1 MFCKNCISF
10 WVAWKKCEP
19 VWWPVLGH
27 QCSQLSVPHLDI
39 HSFFWMQLNYLS
51 KILTGTVFKGD
62 NWHMM
67 QKAKKKLSE
76 VFHSLH
82 GYACL
87 PIHAN
92 SDEFGF
98 ISKSQAKLTVLQ
110 FVLFQPALLPAAQT
124 AFWQIRDIGLF
135 LTSQSLC
142 LLWSNWNLL
151 GIFFFFNQSNVLNK
165 NFAKWQSLDF
175 LIIWV
180 GHWPLFCCCCVTIK
194 WMSCLNACVTEVC
207 ACWRLAL
214 KDYLSPTRVIS
225 LHYASHTHT
234 HTDTHI
240 EQWIR

>member
-51 KILTGTVFKGD
+51 KILTGAVFKGD

-67 QKAKKKLSE
+67 QKAKNKLSE

-87 PIHAN
+87 PIHAS

-98 ISKSQAKLTVLQ
+98 ISKPQAKLTVLQ

-124 AFWQIRDIGLF
+124 AFRQIRDIGLF

-142 LLWSNWNLL
+142 LLWSNWNLH
-151 GIFFFFNQSNVLNK
+151 GFFFFL
-165 NFAKWQSLDF
+165 
-175 LIIWV
+175 
-180 GHWPLFCCCCVTIK
+180 
-194 WMSCLNACVTEVC
+194 
-207 ACWRLAL
+207 
-214 KDYLSPTRVIS
+214 
-225 LHYASHTHT
+225 
-234 HTDTHI
+234 
-240 EQWIR
+240 